1 MTRSLVAA
9 SWRAVA
15 RSALFAPVGI
25 AVLLTVGTA
34 TWLDSGSAVNLLR
47 GAALLLA
54 AGLVTTVDD
63 PSGEVLAASPY
74 PLAVRTASRILVG
87 LAVVVPAWLAVVVLV
102 TTRVSEV
109 PTAALTLE
117 ALGMVAVG
125 LALAT
130 GLRRWR
136 GQHQPSY
143 VSGPGLF
150 LSVLA
155 LNAVPPRWAFLTD
168 QTWGPPWA
176 ATHLRWAA
184 LSLAAFALMR
194 LAMRDPLDS

>member
-1 MTRSLVAA
+1 MTRPLVAA

-34 TWLDSGSAVNLLR
+34 AWLDSGSAVNLLR

-63 PSGEVLAASPY
+63 PTGEVLAASPY
-74 PLAVRTASRILVG
+74 PLAVRTATRILVG
-87 LAVVVPAWLAVVVLV
+87 LAVVVPAWLAIVGIVA
-102 TTRVSEV
+102 TRVSEV

-117 ALGMVAVG
+117 ALGMAAVG

-136 GQHQPSY
+136 AQHQPSY
-143 VSGPGLF
+143 VAGPGLF
-150 LSVLA
+150 LTVLA
-155 LNAVPPRWAFLTD
+155 LNAVPPRWALLTD

-184 LSLAAFALMR
+184 LCLSAFALVR